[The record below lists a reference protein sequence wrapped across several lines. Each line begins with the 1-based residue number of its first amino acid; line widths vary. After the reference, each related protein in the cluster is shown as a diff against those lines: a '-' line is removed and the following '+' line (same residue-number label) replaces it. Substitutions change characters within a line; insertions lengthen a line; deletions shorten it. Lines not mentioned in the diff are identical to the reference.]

1 MDARVGTAVRL
12 RSRCAALLAAA
23 ALAAATAGGAV
34 LAGARPA
41 AAAVI
46 TLRDLAAAKG
56 KYFGVGAEESLLAGN
71 AAYNAIAA
79 AQYDAITPGNEM
91 KWASVEATQG
101 TYTWGPAD
109 AMVAFAQ
116 ANGEKVRGHN
126 LVWNSQLPSWL
137 PGGFTA
143 AQLQALLQKHVTDEV
158 THFKGE
164 IYAWDVVN
172 EPFNGD
178 GTYVQDLWYNAF
190 GGNSYIADALTWAHA
205 ADPNALLCLND
216 YNIEGVNSKSTAMYN
231 LVKSLLAAGVP
242 ISCVG
247 LESHFIL
254 GQVPAD
260 MQTNVA
266 RFAALGVHV
275 QVTEVDD
282 RILLP
287 ATSADLAQQATDY
300 ANIVNA
306 CVAVT
311 LCDGVTTW
319 GIDDGNTWVT
329 NTFQGYGAP
338 LMWDANYVPKPAYSA
353 VYQALGGAVSTGP
366 PTAPGTPAASAL
378 TSNSVTLAWAPSSTG
393 VGVGQYTVYEQH
405 GSNPA
410 IVAATTTTPS
420 AAITGLAPSTAY
432 SFSVTATDTTGLVS
446 AASGSAA
453 VTTAASPGGTYCKV
467 AYTLN
472 TYTGGFTANVA
483 VTNTS
488 SVAWTSWSVAFT
500 FTGGQ
505 KITSFWNTT
514 ATESSGAA
522 VTAVNVN
529 YNGAVPV
536 GGTVTFGI
544 QGTWT
549 GSNPPPL
556 GFTVNGNPCSLA

>member
-1 MDARVGTAVRL
+1 MDAQVGTAVRP
-12 RSRCAALLAAA
+12 RGRIRALLTAAA
-23 ALAAATAGGAV
+23 VAAATAGGAV
-34 LAGARPA
+34 LSSAQPAGA
-41 AAAVI
+41 AVVH
-46 TLRDLAAAKG
+46 LRDLAEAKG

-71 AAYNAIAA
+71 AAYSTIAA
-79 AQYDAITPGNEM
+79 TQYDEITPGNEM

-116 ANGEKVRGHN
+116 ANKEKVRGHN

-143 AQLQALLQKHVTDEV
+143 AQLQALLQKHITDEV

-216 YNIEGVNSKSTAMYN
+216 YNIEGVNTKSTAMYN

-260 MQTNVA
+260 MQTNIA

-275 QVTEVDD
+275 QITEVDD

-287 ATSADLAQQATDY
+287 ATAANLTQQAGDY
-300 ANIVNA
+300 AGIVNA
-306 CVAVT
+306 CLAVT

-329 NTFQGYGAP
+329 STFPGYGAP

-353 VYQALGGAVSTGP
+353 VYQALGGAVSNGP

-378 TSNSVTLAWAPSSTG
+378 TSSSVTLSWAASASSAG
-393 VGVGQYTVYEQH
+393 IGQYTVYEQH

-410 IVAATTTTPS
+410 IVAAMPATALAT
-420 AAITGLAPSTAY
+420 ITGLAPSTAY
-432 SFSVTATDTTGLVS
+432 TFYVTATDTTGLVS
-446 AASGSAA
+446 AASPSTA
-453 VTTAASPGGTYCKV
+453 VTTAAATGGTTCSV
-467 AYTLN
+467 SWTPN
-472 TYTGGFTANVA
+472 TYTGGFTVNVA
-483 VTNTS
+483 VKNTGT
-488 SVAWTSWSVAFT
+488 VAWSAWTVGFS

-505 KITSFWNTT
+505 KLTGFWNTT
-514 ATESSGAA
+514 ATQSGAA
-522 VTAVNVN
+522 VTATNVN

-536 GGTVTFGI
+536 GGTVTFGL
-544 QGTWT
+544 QGQWT
-549 GSNPPPL
+549 GSNPSPL
-556 GFTVNGNPCSLA
+556 GFTANGTPCSLA

>member
-1 MDARVGTAVRL
+1 VDAQVGTAVRP
-12 RSRCAALLAAA
+12 RGRIRALLTAAA
-23 ALAAATAGGAV
+23 VAAATAGGAV
-34 LAGARPA
+34 LSSGQPA

-46 TLRDLAAAKG
+46 HLRDLAEAKG
-56 KYFGVGAEESLLAGN
+56 KYFGVGAEESLLSGN
-71 AAYNAIAA
+71 AAYSNIAA
-79 AQYDAITPGNEM
+79 TQYDEITPGNEM

-116 ANGEKVRGHN
+116 ANKEKVRGHN

-137 PGGFTA
+137 PGSFTA
-143 AQLQALLQKHVTDEV
+143 AQLQALLQKHITDEV

-178 GTYVQDLWYNAF
+178 GSYVQDLWYNAF
-190 GGNSYIADALTWAHA
+190 GGNSYIANALTWAHA

-216 YNIEGVNSKSTAMYN
+216 YNIEGVNTKSTAMYN

-260 MQTNVA
+260 MATNVA

-275 QVTEVDD
+275 QITEVDD
-282 RILLP
+282 RIQLP
-287 ATSADLAQQATDY
+287 ASSANLTQQATDY
-300 ANIVNA
+300 ANIVKA
-306 CVAVT
+306 CLAVT

-329 NTFQGYGAP
+329 STFPGYGAP

-353 VYQALGGAVSTGP
+353 VYQALGGAVSNGP

-378 TSNSVTLAWAPSSTG
+378 TSGSVTLSWAASTSSAG
-393 VGVGQYTVYEQH
+393 IGQYTVYEQH
-405 GSNPA
+405 GGNPA
-410 IVAATTTTPS
+410 IVAAMPATAS
-420 AAITGLAPSTAY
+420 ATITGLAPSTAY
-432 SFSVTATDTTGLVS
+432 TFYVTATDTTGLVS
-446 AASGSAA
+446 AASASTA
-453 VTTAASPGGTYCKV
+453 VTTAASAGGTYCSV
-467 AYTLN
+467 SWTPN

-483 VTNTS
+483 VKNTS
-488 SVAWTSWSVAFT
+488 TVAWTSWTVGFT

-505 KITSFWNTT
+505 KLTGFWNTT
-514 ATESSGAA
+514 ATQTGAA
-522 VTAVNVN
+522 VSAVNVN
-529 YNGAVPV
+529 YNGSVPV
-536 GGTVTFGI
+536 GGTVTFGL
-544 QGTWT
+544 QGQWS
-549 GSNPPPL
+549 GSNPSPL